1 MFEHVLKALPEHIR
15 FQNIKGTTQ
24 KKNIQNIYAIFNKR
38 VRFVRAYFQGR
49 SISSKE

>member
-15 FQNIKGTTQ
+15 LQNIKGTTQ
-24 KKNIQNIYAIFNKR
+24 KNIENIYTIFNKR

-49 SISSKE
+49 SISSKEW